1 MERSEKIITGALITV
16 IVILLITVFSL
27 LFIGPIYEREHYTKL
42 TGVEVSYFDAFF
54 MNLDPSKHVVKIDK
68 KAKK

>member
-1 MERSEKIITGALITV
+1 MERYEKIFMGFIAAVCAILI
-16 IVILLITVFSL
+16 IAVFLL

-54 MNLDPSKHVVKIDK
+54 MNLDTSKHVIKIDK
-68 KAKK
+68 KVKK